1 MASFAYVSSGNFEF
15 RKHFMYCD
23 LVKILY
29 FTYILASPVFQF
41 LNLKKKILFPNYRV
55 VKDY

>member
-1 MASFAYVSSGNFEF
+1 MAFAYVSLGNFEF

-29 FTYILASPVFQF
+29 FTYILASSGFQF
-41 LNLKKKILFPNYRV
+41 SKLKKKKSCFQTIEW
-55 VKDY
+55 

>member
-41 LNLKKKILFPNYRV
+41 LNLKKKSYFQTIEW
-55 VKDY
+55 

>member
-41 LNLKKKILFPNYRV
+41 LNLKKKI
-55 VKDY
+55 

>member
-1 MASFAYVSSGNFEF
+1 MAFAYVSLGNFEF

-29 FTYILASPVFQF
+29 ILASSGFQF
-41 LNLKKKILFPNYRV
+41 SKLKKKKSCFQTIEW
-55 VKDY
+55 